1 MAENV
6 RIVTARALSPGPDR
20 REDERM
26 NSASATALL
35 VVDAQESFRQRPDE
49 WASTANPDAVG
60 NIARLVDHA
69 RLVGD
74 PVAWITH
81 SEPGSGGVFDPALG
95 FVRVFAELDPHDD
108 EIAVT
113 KTTVNAFSSTDLEH
127 RLRELD
133 VTKVVVCGIRT
144 EQCCETTARMAS
156 DLGFEVE
163 FVTDATTTSAIEA
176 SGALSAVSGDEI
188 MRRTESI
195 LSARGFATV
204 IRTADRVGVAV

>member
-1 MAENV
+1 
-6 RIVTARALSPGPDR
+6 
-20 REDERM
+20 M

-35 VVDAQESFRQRPDE
+35 VIDAQESFRQRPDE
-49 WASTANPDAVG
+49 WAATANPAV
-60 NIARLVDHA
+60 IARVASLVDHA

-74 PVAWITH
+74 PVAWVTH
-81 SEPGSGGVFDPALG
+81 SEPGSGGVFDPTLG
-95 FVRVFAELDPHDD
+95 FVRVFAELEPHDD

-113 KTTVNAFSSTDLEH
+113 KTTVNAFTSTDLEH

-133 VTKVVVCGIRT
+133 VTKVVICGIRT

-176 SGALSAVSGDEI
+176 TGELSAVSGEDI

-195 LSARGFATV
+195 LAARGFATV
-204 IRTADRVGVAV
+204 IRTADRVGVSA